1 MLKKKGEGKKCE
13 VNVGRS
19 LLLSLSTLVGKTI
32 TADCLHPNKDL
43 AQIIIEKGGHYFL
56 QVKGNKN
63 YLFAPI
69 KAAFPK
75 KPPRYGPPEKG
86 HGRIEQRAVLTLPTD
101 ALKSSFPFARSIHA
115 VYTKGIRDNTPY
127 ENVRYFISSLP
138 AEGRLPIEWDRLVR
152 GHWGGVENRNH
163 WSKDAIWLEDKT
175 RSRNP
180 KLVGNL
186 ALIRNALLKIVADHK
201 DAYGSLPAFTEA
213 MREDKSAAYRLIACA
228 L

>member
-1 MLKKKGEGKKCE
+1 
-13 VNVGRS
+13 
-19 LLLSLSTLVGKTI
+19 LLLSLPFLTGKII

-43 AQIIIEKGGHYFL
+43 AQIIIEKDGHYFL

-69 KAAFPK
+69 KAAFPT

-86 HGRIEQRAVLTLPTD
+86 HGRIEQRAVLSLATD
-101 ALKSSFPFARSIHA
+101 AMQSSFPHARSIHA
-115 VYTKGIRDNTPY
+115 VYTKGVRNGKPY
-127 ENVRYFISSLP
+127 ENIRYFISSLIP
-138 AEGRLPIEWDRLVR
+138 ECRTPLAWDHLVR

-180 KLVGNL
+180 RLVGNL

-201 DAYGSLPAFTEA
+201 EAYGSLPAFTEA
-213 MREDKSAAYRLIACA
+213 MREDKSEAYRLISGT